1 MKLIR
6 YIMPA
11 LAAIILLAAL
21 PATAMAMANPGLRV
35 ENAICVADVSPG
47 DTITHK
53 MTLSLVGTDSPMDLA
68 VEVNDLENMKSTYSA
83 KDFISVDKTSFHLEP
98 GESQDVTATVHIP
111 SDVGNGG
118 RYAVIT
124 LRQKPTGTGVSAVV
138 AVNVR
143 LYLTIKDSQL
153 IHEGEITEV
162 SAGEAVSGKPV
173 DIFITFKNT
182 GNHHFK
188 FKGEVTV
195 SDAQGEVLDTIYTA
209 LSPSSVIPSM
219 SSKLKANFIPEKELP
234 LGNYF
239 IKAKV
244 MLEDGTILGEAE
256 GSFEVKEPYVPPPPP
271 AETTEAPSEPPPI
284 PAAETTDV
292 TFTVSWVVLG
302 GIIGTVLIIIAVIMS
317 MILVRRRRALRS
329 LGQR

>member
-11 LAAIILLAAL
+11 LAAIIILAAL

-53 MTLSLVGTDSPMDLA
+53 MTLSLVETDSPMDLA
-68 VEVNDLENMKSTYSA
+68 VEVNDLDNMKSTYSA

-118 RYAVIT
+118 RYAVII

-153 IHEGEITEV
+153 IHEGEVTEV

-173 DIFITFKNT
+173 DIFITFKNN

-219 SSKLKANFIPEKELP
+219 SSKLEANFIPEKGLP

-239 IKAKV
+239 IKVRV

-271 AETTEAPSEPPPI
+271 AETTEPSPI

-292 TFTVSWVVLG
+292 TFTVSWAVLG
-302 GIIGTVLIIIAVIMS
+302 GIIGTVLIIIAVIMPT
-317 MILVRRRRALRS
+317 ILVRRRRALKS